1 MGWCEKVFKGGIVSI
16 TVIPPVYFRRTIL
29 SLEFNKKKRKKQAKN
44 ASYKKP
50 HALSKGPP

>member
-1 MGWCEKVFKGGIVSI
+1 MGWCEKVFKGGVVSI